1 MPDERIERALKAM
14 DKAIA
19 AVTLEQANSALRRHL
34 KPETFVIGVGGD
46 FK

>member
-1 MPDERIERALKAM
+1 V

-19 AVTLEQANSALRRHL
+19 EVTLEQANSALRRHL